1 MKINFIHLE
10 PLFME
15 FKNKKIS
22 HTLVFVLLIFF
33 IFLLISNLLIE
44 NVYFTFEKINS
55 TLRTFGI
62 NSSSSKKKRTLDV
75 NINNIVAPSSSPK
88 RKQKNQTT
96 SPKKKDS
103 TSSSNTSKNQ
113 KHKINK
119 KEKNNKYIKQ
129 VVSNTKSE
137 NETRKIGN
145 NIIDQSVPFT
155 PQAPFADWEDPRQQ
169 DGCEEASVLM
179 AIKWARG
186 EGLNKQQAL
195 DSILD
200 MAKFQKENYG
210 YYRDTSASGT
220 ISHIIKGYFNY
231 NHTQLES
238 EVNRENII
246 EALENEK
253 LVIVPTNG
261 KKLNNPYFSGDGPE
275 RHMLVIR
282 GFDFETEEFI
292 VNDPGTRR
300 GEAFRYSVKNL
311 LNSIRDY
318 PSGKD
323 KKITKIEQN
332 MIVFS
337 KSN

>member
-1 MKINFIHLE
+1 MENKNYQHLIYLGFILFIFVLAIVFLELSASLESNEKNKLNFSKFSTTTEISAINTSTDNS
-10 PLFME
+10 
-15 FKNKKIS
+15 KNKK
-22 HTLVFVLLIFF
+22 
-33 IFLLISNLLIE
+33 
-44 NVYFTFEKINS
+44 
-55 TLRTFGI
+55 
-62 NSSSSKKKRTLDV
+62 SKKVVADKDKKET
-75 NINNIVAPSSSPK
+75 NKSKNN
-88 RKQKNQTT
+88 KQKNDLDKEDE
-96 SPKKKDS
+96 KKK
-103 TSSSNTSKNQ
+103 KE
-113 KHKINK
+113 NK
-119 KEKNNKYIKQ
+119 PKPKTG
-129 VVSNTKSE
+129 V
-137 NETRKIGN
+137 
-145 NIIDQSVPFT
+145 IDQEVPFT

-179 AIKWARG
+179 TIKWARG
-186 EGLNKQQAL
+186 GGLNKQQAL
-195 DSILD
+195 ETILD
-200 MAKFQKENYG
+200 MAKFQQENYG
-210 YYRDTSASGT
+210 YYTDTSASST
-220 ISHIIKGYFNY
+220 ISHIIKGYFDY
-231 NHTQLES
+231 NHAQLES

-246 EALENEK
+246 EALENDK

-300 GEAFRYSVKNL
+300 GEAFRYSVENL